1 MRRSGFT
8 LIEVLVTITI
18 MAVLLIIAVFVIR
31 GGEANARDNER
42 KTDVATIAQ
51 QLETYYTSGSDTATM
66 LGQYPGLDQV
76 PGNSATPATNEATT
90 KATLRDLD
98 WKTLRAPG
106 VPDTSNMSLIA
117 ATGAGAQT
125 PTVGQYIYQPLAYVT
140 TPTPG
145 YVLCTTTSQS
155 CRKFVIYYT
164 LENGGTQTVVS
175 KNQ

>member
-8 LIEVLVTITI
+8 LIEVLITITI

-51 QLETYYTSGSDTATM
+51 QLETYYTSGSNTATT

-76 PGNSATPATNEATT
+76 PGNSGVAATDESTT

-98 WKTLRAPG
+98 WNTLRAPG
-106 VPDTSNMSLIA
+106 VPTSSPMSLIA
-117 ATGAGAQT
+117 ASTNAAQT
-125 PTVGQYIYQPLAYVT
+125 PTISQYIYQPLTSTGA
-140 TPTPG
+140 
-145 YVLCTTTSQS
+145 LCTTTASG

-164 LENGGTQTVVS
+164 LETGGTQSVMS

>member
-1 MRRSGFT
+1 MRRSAFT

-18 MAVLLIIAVFVIR
+18 MAILLLIAVFVIR

-42 KTDVATIAQ
+42 KTDVSSIAQ
-51 QLETYYTSGSDTATM
+51 QLETYYTSGSNSTTAI
-66 LGQYPGLDQV
+66 GQYPGLDQV
-76 PGNSATPATNEATT
+76 PGTTGVAATDESTT

-106 VPDTSNMSLIA
+106 VADSSPMSLIA
-117 ATGAGAQT
+117 ATGTGAQT
-125 PTVGQYIYQPLAYVT
+125 PTIGQYTYQPLYYDSVNKVYA
-140 TPTPG
+140 
-145 YVLCTTTSQS
+145 LCTQTTQS

-164 LENGGTQTVVS
+164 LENGGTQTITS